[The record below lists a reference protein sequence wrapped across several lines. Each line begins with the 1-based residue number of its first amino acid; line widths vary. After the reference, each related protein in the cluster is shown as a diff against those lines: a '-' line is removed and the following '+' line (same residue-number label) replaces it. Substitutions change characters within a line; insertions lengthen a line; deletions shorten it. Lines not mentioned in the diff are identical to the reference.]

1 MTEAKEISVEQLLE
15 DLSYSWVKIRH
26 NVPFIFE

>member
-15 DLSYSWVKIRH
+15 DLSYSWALADK
-26 NVPFIFE
+26 